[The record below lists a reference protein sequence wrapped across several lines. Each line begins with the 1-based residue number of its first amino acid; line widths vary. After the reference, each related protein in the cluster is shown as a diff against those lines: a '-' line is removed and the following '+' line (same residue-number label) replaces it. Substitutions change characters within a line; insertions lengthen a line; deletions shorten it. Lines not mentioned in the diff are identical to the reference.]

1 MFRLQSPALLG
12 ISLLLSP
19 SLLLAGGP
27 RHVAGTTF
35 FNPGVMGQPMH
46 WANGQLTYYV
56 DQGPLSATVSNQQAT
71 AMVATAAALWN
82 AVPTAGVNI
91 VNGGNLNEDVSGL
104 NIVPG
109 TQNLSQP
116 SDVAPSA
123 TSYPVAVIFD
133 ADGSV
138 LDGIYG
144 AYTSDVTNCETNGV
158 VVVLDNINPDATISH
173 ALMILNGHCTDT
185 DRRMQMM
192 SYLLER
198 AWGLVLGLGPAQ
210 FDPHALQQGDSDAA
224 QGWPVMQPQAGACGF
239 TGGICIPSPGTLRND
254 DIAALN
260 RIYPI
265 TSSNLAAFPG
275 KVLTAP
281 NTVSISGTITFRAG
295 SGMQGV
301 NVVARPLDANGNP
314 MDQFAVTFVS
324 GAYFSGDHGNVVTGW
339 NDSNGVPLSQWGS
352 SDLSLQGFFDLA
364 SMPLPPGSTS
374 ASYLLTFEAIDPL
387 FINQEAVGPYI
398 QGSPSLSGT
407 LNPIT
412 VPNLSAGAS
421 QTVNLNVADSATGN
435 FENAI
440 ATESE
445 PRMLPASGLWC
456 GRLGQV
462 GQTDWFNFPVR
473 GNRLFTAVTQALDE
487 HGQPTASKASPP
499 LRRLGCLRAH
509 RLSIRR
515 DCADE
520 RQRGGRNLAAR
531 HHRRRRHHPPRHS
544 RHARRRPPRLR
555 LQRVGSLCRHRLSTA
570 SAPFRWGDRHSRHG
584 LSPRGHGAGE
594 RHAGAGHQHLP

>member
-19 SLLLAGGP
+19 LLLLAGGP

-46 WANGQLTYYV
+46 WANGQVTYYV

-91 VNGGNLNEDVSGL
+91 VNGGSLNEDVSGL

-198 AWGLVLGLGPAQ
+198 AWGLVLGSVQRSSTRTPCSRATPTRRKAGRSCSRRPA
-210 FDPHALQQGDSDAA
+210 PADSQAA
-224 QGWPVMQPQAGACGF
+224 P
-239 TGGICIPSPGTLRND
+239 
-254 DIAALN
+254 
-260 RIYPI
+260 
-265 TSSNLAAFPG
+265 AFP
-275 KVLTAP
+275 VPAP
-281 NTVSISGTITFRAG
+281 CATTTS
-295 SGMQGV
+295 
-301 NVVARPLDANGNP
+301 RP
-314 MDQFAVTFVS
+314 
-324 GAYFSGDHGNVVTGW
+324 
-339 NDSNGVPLSQWGS
+339 
-352 SDLSLQGFFDLA
+352 
-364 SMPLPPGSTS
+364 
-374 ASYLLTFEAIDPL
+374 
-387 FINQEAVGPYI
+387 
-398 QGSPSLSGT
+398 
-407 LNPIT
+407 
-412 VPNLSAGAS
+412 
-421 QTVNLNVADSATGN
+421 
-435 FENAI
+435 
-440 ATESE
+440 
-445 PRMLPASGLWC
+445 
-456 GRLGQV
+456 
-462 GQTDWFNFPVR
+462 
-473 GNRLFTAVTQALDE
+473 
-487 HGQPTASKASPP
+487 
-499 LRRLGCLRAH
+499 
-509 RLSIRR
+509 
-515 DCADE
+515 
-520 RQRGGRNLAAR
+520 
-531 HHRRRRHHPPRHS
+531 
-544 RHARRRPPRLR
+544 
-555 LQRVGSLCRHRLSTA
+555 
-570 SAPFRWGDRHSRHG
+570 
-584 LSPRGHGAGE
+584 
-594 RHAGAGHQHLP
+594 